1 MRFSLALENF
11 ANSLYLQKPQYN
23 ARLGTCNKSTNSVV
37 QATMPE
43 FTEGEG
49 LCATKKG
56 SGAGDGGAAWGATS
70 VLRVC
75 VAQVCELCLGSMT
88 GRS

>member
-1 MRFSLALENF
+1 
-11 ANSLYLQKPQYN
+11 
-23 ARLGTCNKSTNSVV
+23 
-37 QATMPE
+37 MPE

-56 SGAGDGGAAWGATS
+56 SGAGDCGAACGAKS

-75 VAQVCELCLGSMT
+75 VAQVCELCMGIMT
-88 GRS
+88 NVIAVYVDHSFPMRE

>member
-1 MRFSLALENF
+1 
-11 ANSLYLQKPQYN
+11 
-23 ARLGTCNKSTNSVV
+23 
-37 QATMPE
+37 MPE

-56 SGAGDGGAAWGATS
+56 SGAGDSGAAWGATS

-75 VAQVCELCLGSMT
+75 VAQVCELCMGIMT
-88 GRS
+88 ACNSCNYYVQKWR

>member
-1 MRFSLALENF
+1 M
-11 ANSLYLQKPQYN
+11 
-23 ARLGTCNKSTNSVV
+23 V
-37 QATMPE
+37 QGTMPE

-56 SGAGDGGAAWGATS
+56 SGAGDASAAWGATS

-75 VAQVCELCLGSMT
+75 VAQVCGLCMGIMT
-88 GRS
+88 ITLLQGGPGGRVIVPLLLLPHSD

>member
-1 MRFSLALENF
+1 M
-11 ANSLYLQKPQYN
+11 
-23 ARLGTCNKSTNSVV
+23 V
-37 QATMPE
+37 QGTMPE

-49 LCATKKG
+49 LLATKKG

-75 VAQVCELCLGSMT
+75 MAQVCKLCMRIMT
-88 GRS
+88 MDI

>member
-1 MRFSLALENF
+1 
-11 ANSLYLQKPQYN
+11 
-23 ARLGTCNKSTNSVV
+23 
-37 QATMPE
+37 MPE

-49 LCATKKG
+49 LRATKKG

-75 VAQVCELCLGSMT
+75 VAQVCELCMGIMT
-88 GRS
+88 QNEPVINAQRGA